1 MNKKLFFGVISA
13 VLLFSVYVLLDTF
26 VLTTVY
32 GTAKTETTV
41 TAGAAEAS
49 APEAA
54 RETVITGTGYDDGTV
69 SITLTETDYLDT
81 AVYVAKVVSSDPA
94 RLATALAK
102 GLYGKNVTDETSEI
116 AADAGA
122 ILAINGDFYGAR
134 EAGYVLRN
142 GILYRA
148 TAVKGREDLVIFEDG
163 HFEIITETDVTAEAL
178 LARGARQILSFG
190 PALVENG
197 AIAVSAGEEVGRAM
211 ASNPRTAIG
220 IDGDGN
226 WVFVVSDGRTD
237 ESEGLTL
244 SELAAFMKDLGCV
257 TAYNLDGGGSSTM
270 VFNGVVINQPTTSGR
285 SVKERSVSDIV
296 CITA

>member
-1 MNKKLFFGVISA
+1 MNKKLFYGLLSA
-13 VLLFSVYVLLDTF
+13 VLLFSVYLLLDTF

-32 GTAKTETTV
+32 GCVESETTSEV
-41 TAGAAEAS
+41 GTIR
-49 APEAA
+49 EAA
-54 RETVITGTGYDDGTV
+54 QEAVITETGYDDGTV
-69 SITLTETDYLDT
+69 SITLTETEYLDT
-81 AVYVAKVVSSDPA
+81 AVYTAKVVSSDPA
-94 RLATALAK
+94 RLTTALAQ
-102 GLYGKNVTDETSEI
+102 GLYGKNIVAATSKI

-122 ILAINGDFYGAR
+122 ILAINGDFYGTQ
-134 EAGYVLRN
+134 ETGYVLRN
-142 GILYRA
+142 GVLYRN
-148 TAVKGREDLVIFEDG
+148 TAAKGREDLVIFEDG
-163 HFEIITETDVTAEAL
+163 HFEIITETKVSAEEL

-190 PALVENG
+190 PALVESG
-197 AIAVSAGEEVGRAM
+197 AVAVSAGEEVGRAM

-220 IDGDGN
+220 IDGDGA
-226 WVFVVSDGRTD
+226 WYFVVSDGRTD